1 MLQLRADGPENISI
15 EEGTS
20 FWVFVAAQTFLQLR
34 QAAVTLWLSCVG
46 FSLQRLLLLRNT
58 GSGALRLQQ
67 LWFPSSR
74 ARAQ

>member
-1 MLQLRADGPENISI
+1 MPRLRADGPENISR

-34 QAAVTLWLSCVG
+34 QAAVTLWLRRVG
-46 FSLQRLLLLRNT
+46 VSLHRLLLLRNT
-58 GSGALRLQQ
+58 GSGALGLQQ